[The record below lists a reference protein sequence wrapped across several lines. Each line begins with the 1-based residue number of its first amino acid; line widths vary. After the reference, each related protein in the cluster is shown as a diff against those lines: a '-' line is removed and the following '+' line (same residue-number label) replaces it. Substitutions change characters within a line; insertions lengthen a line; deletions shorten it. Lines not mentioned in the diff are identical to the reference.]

1 MIQYGNKML
10 EVEENLLKWAKSQI
24 PDLEDMT
31 PLREQ
36 ASSRQYFRASST
48 RESFIL
54 VFSDPQRELNNEFI
68 KYSEFLIKNQ
78 VSVPRIEAFDLE
90 NGFMLIE
97 DFGDKVFQNEI
108 NSYNQKNLYLLA
120 IDQIIKLQLAA
131 KNEDIG
137 EFNEIS
143 AKEQMELFEEW
154 FLSSYLKLEINESET
169 KLIKDAYVLISRRF
183 LGQKRTLCHF
193 DFELRNLM
201 LKEDG
206 TIGVLDFQDLIY
218 GPLTLDLVSL
228 IKDLDN
234 PISYKETEFY
244 LKAYLSMAQEA
255 GIDVVRDLTSLHE
268 EFEFAGLQRQLR
280 ILGTL
285 SRLHVRD
292 GKSFRL
298 PDLKQTLIYV
308 IEASQKYDELKE
320 FSNFLE
326 FKVQPVLDERLGE
339 NND

>member
-36 ASSRQYFRASST
+36 ASSRQYFRASSA

-90 NGFMLIE
+90 NGFMLME

-108 NSYNQKNLYLLA
+108 NTYNQKDLYLLA

-169 KLIKDAYVLISRRF
+169 KLIKDAYVSISRRF
-183 LGQKRTLCHF
+183 LGQKRTL
-193 DFELRNLM
+193 
-201 LKEDG
+201 
-206 TIGVLDFQDLIY
+206 
-218 GPLTLDLVSL
+218 
-228 IKDLDN
+228 
-234 PISYKETEFY
+234 
-244 LKAYLSMAQEA
+244 
-255 GIDVVRDLTSLHE
+255 
-268 EFEFAGLQRQLR
+268 
-280 ILGTL
+280 
-285 SRLHVRD
+285 
-292 GKSFRL
+292 
-298 PDLKQTLIYV
+298 
-308 IEASQKYDELKE
+308 
-320 FSNFLE
+320 
-326 FKVQPVLDERLGE
+326 
-339 NND
+339 

>member
-1 MIQYGNKML
+1 M
-10 EVEENLLKWAKSQI
+10 
-24 PDLEDMT
+24 D
-31 PLREQ
+31 
-36 ASSRQYFRASST
+36 
-48 RESFIL
+48 
-54 VFSDPQRELNNEFI
+54 EFGH
-68 KYSEFLIKNQ
+68 KL
-78 VSVPRIEAFDLE
+78 
-90 NGFMLIE
+90 
-97 DFGDKVFQNEI
+97 FQ
-108 NSYNQKNLYLLA
+108 NQKNSYKQKDLYLLA
-120 IDQIIKLQLAA
+120 INQIIKLQLAA

-154 FLSSYLKLEINESET
+154 FLSSFLKLEINELET
-169 KLIKDAYVLISRRF
+169 ELIKDAYVLISRRF

-255 GIDVVRDLTSLHE
+255 GTVSYTHLRAHE
-268 EFEFAGLQRQLR
+268 TPEHRVCRRLR
-280 ILGTL
+280 
-285 SRLHVRD
+285 
-292 GKSFRL
+292 
-298 PDLKQTLIYV
+298 
-308 IEASQKYDELKE
+308 
-320 FSNFLE
+320 
-326 FKVQPVLDERLGE
+326 
-339 NND
+339 